1 MMSNEELCGCVYKG
15 EFKWQLHIK
24 KYAIRQ
30 LTNDETEYCIKNG
43 KFHRNA
49 LNYEERIYV

>member
-1 MMSNEELCGCVYKG
+1 MSNEELCGCVYKG

-43 KFHRNA
+43 RFHRNA